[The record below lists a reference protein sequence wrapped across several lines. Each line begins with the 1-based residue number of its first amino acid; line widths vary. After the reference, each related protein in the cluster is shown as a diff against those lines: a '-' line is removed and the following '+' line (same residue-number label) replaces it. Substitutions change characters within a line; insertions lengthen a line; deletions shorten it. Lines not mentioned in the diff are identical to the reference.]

1 MKKITYNAPS
11 IKVRMIYTD
20 SVLQT
25 GSSISFKVETDDTSY
40 GGIDNT
46 DEGMHG
52 DAKDDDFF
60 WDSSIDE

>member
-1 MKKITYNAPS
+1 MKKTTYNAPS

-20 SVLQT
+20 SVLEI
-25 GSSISFKVETDDTSY
+25 GSISFKVETDDDTSY

>member
-25 GSSISFKVETDDTSY
+25 GSNSSIVGTDDTSY

-60 WDSSIDE
+60 WDSPIDE

>member
-1 MKKITYNAPS
+1 
-11 IKVRMIYTD
+11 MIYTD

-25 GSSISFKVETDDTSY
+25 GSNSSIVGTDDTSY

>member
-1 MKKITYNAPS
+1 MKKTTYNAPS

-25 GSSISFKVETDDTSY
+25 GSILIVGTDDDSSY
-40 GGIDNT
+40 GGIDDS